1 MIKNYTEGGL
11 KMISV
16 CNFMIAL
23 KSTWIRRILRS
34 NAKWKVVIESQL
46 NTQKLANCGQIY
58 IDICLNNVTNNF
70 WKDVFIAFKSVS
82 SKIEDKEI
90 NFLEI
95 PLWHNPDITIDG
107 RSIFYENWFAKGIMY
122 IGDLVNED

>member
-1 MIKNYTEGGL
+1 ME
-11 KMISV
+11 S
-16 CNFMIAL
+16 F
-23 KSTWIRRILRS
+23 
-34 NAKWKVVIESQL
+34 IESQL
-46 NTQKLANCGQIY
+46 NTQKLANCGQKY
-58 IDICLNNVTNNF
+58 IDICFNNVTNNF

-122 IGDLVNED
+122 IGDLVNENLEFVSFNEFLEQINLNVNLVNFCN